1 MGENPIKNRNMIADK
16 EPESLASIAVSRD
29 EIATHH
35 RPVGKMRSVP
45 TQGSSSKW
53 LWLLVIVLM
62 TACGALFAQV
72 QQLKQQGKKQ
82 VQALSV
88 LQERLTSTDEQAN
101 LSVDAIKILLKEQDH
116 EIRKL
121 WDLANKR
128 NKNDIA
134 EIKEK
139 VDDQGKIV
147 AQYQAK
153 IGQVEKSQNK
163 NAADIKAVQASTE
176 TSLNSLQA
184 DTKKSIASIR
194 TDLDKGLKSI
204 PSNLEKTLSSH
215 EKGIKAMD
223 ATRLQLMKR
232 IQQLEKEIKALQA
245 PVPATPTAAQ

>member
-1 MGENPIKNRNMIADK
+1 MIADK
-16 EPESLASIAVSRD
+16 EPESLTSIAVSRD

-35 RPVGKMRSVP
+35 RPVGKMRP
-45 TQGSSSKW
+45 TPAQGGGSKW
-53 LWLLVIVLM
+53 LWLMVIVVM

-72 QQLKQQGKKQ
+72 QQLKQQAQKQ

-88 LQERLTSTDEQAN
+88 LQQRLTSTDEQAN

-128 NKNDIA
+128 NKNDISSL
-134 EIKEK
+134 KEK

-147 AQYQAK
+147 AQYQSK
-153 IGQVEKSQNK
+153 IGQVQKAQDQTK
-163 NAADIKAVQASTE
+163 ADLKAVRATMESSVSE
-176 TSLNSLQA
+176 LQA
-184 DTKKSIASIR
+184 DTRQSITSVR
-194 TDLDKGLKSI
+194 SELDKGLKSI
-204 PSNLEKTLSSH
+204 PSNLQKTLSSH

-232 IQQLEKEIKALQA
+232 IQQLEKDIKALQSTPSA
-245 PVPATPTAAQ
+245 PPSAAQ